1 VLKRI
6 FLSSFA
12 VLAATAVHA
21 MPEQSWQDM
30 GVRQGVIDKN
40 GKPITGIV
48 TATAIVDKEGKLGK
62 SLHWEVDALEL
73 LKLAQ
78 EVGLPK
84 QVEPYKECTYNQ
96 KTQQTDCK
104 TLESLKKFRFFYTVP
119 NGFKEEIKTKPVQV
133 APPPYPQLSTENGEE
148 GTVVLNVF
156 INIDGKAFVW
166 VKKSSGYSRLDAA
179 GRKAVLKTKFQPA
192 TYRGKPVA
200 MVFVLP
206 ITFALP
212 LETIS
217 TVE

>member
-1 VLKRI
+1 MLKRI
-6 FLSSFA
+6 FLSSFV
-12 VLAATAVHA
+12 VLAATTVHA

-104 TLESLKKFRFFYTVP
+104 TLESRKKFRFFYTVSDE
-119 NGFKEEIKTKPVQV
+119 FKGKIKAKPVQV

-179 GRKAVLKTKFQPA
+179 GRKAVLQTKFQPA

-200 MVFVLP
+200 MFFTRRIAFILD
-206 ITFALP
+206 
-212 LETIS
+212 
-217 TVE
+217 

>member
-1 VLKRI
+1 MKRI
-6 FLSSFA
+6 FLFAFA
-12 VLAATAVHA
+12 VLAATTVHA
-21 MPEQSWQDM
+21 MPEQSWQNM
-30 GVRQGVIDKN
+30 GVHQGVIDKN
-40 GKPITGIV
+40 GNPITGIV
-48 TATAIVDKEGKLGK
+48 TATATVDKEGKLVK

-78 EVGLPK
+78 EEGLPK

-119 NGFKEEIKTKPVQV
+119 NEFKEEIKTKPIQV
-133 APPPYPQLSTENGEE
+133 APPRYPEISTENGEE

-179 GRKAVLKTKFQPA
+179 GRKAVLQTKFQPA

-200 MVFVLP
+200 MFFTRRIAFILN
-206 ITFALP
+206 
-212 LETIS
+212 
-217 TVE
+217 

>member
-1 VLKRI
+1 MKRI
-6 FLSSFA
+6 FLFAFA
-12 VLAATAVHA
+12 VLAATTVHA

-133 APPPYPQLSTENGEE
+133 APPPYPELSTENGEE

-179 GRKAVLKTKFQPA
+179 GRKAVLQTKFQPA
-192 TYRGKPVA
+192 TYHGKPVTMFFTRRIA
-200 MVFVLP
+200 FILN
-206 ITFALP
+206 
-212 LETIS
+212 
-217 TVE
+217 

>member
-1 VLKRI
+1 MKRI
-6 FLSSFA
+6 FLFAFA
-12 VLAATAVHA
+12 VLATTTVHA
-21 MPEQSWQDM
+21 MPEQSWQNM

-133 APPPYPQLSTENGEE
+133 APPPYPELSTENGEE

-166 VKKSSGYSRLDAA
+166 VKKNSGYSRLDAA
-179 GRKAVLKTKFQPA
+179 GRKAVLQTKFQPA
-192 TYRGKPVA
+192 TYHGKPVTMFFTRRIA
-200 MVFVLP
+200 FILN
-206 ITFALP
+206 
-212 LETIS
+212 
-217 TVE
+217 

>member
-1 VLKRI
+1 MKRI
-6 FLSSFA
+6 FLFAFA
-12 VLAATAVHA
+12 VLAATTVHA
-21 MPEQSWQDM
+21 MPELPLQNM

-40 GKPITGIV
+40 GRPITGIV

-96 KTQQTDCK
+96 KTQQMDCK

-166 VKKSSGYSRLDAA
+166 IQKSSGSPRLDAA
-179 GRKAVLKTKFQPA
+179 GRKAVLKTKFQD
-192 TYRGKPVA
+192 RKSV
-200 MVFVLP
+200 V
-206 ITFALP
+206 
-212 LETIS
+212 
-217 TVE
+217 

>member
-1 VLKRI
+1 MLKRI

-21 MPEQSWQDM
+21 MPELPLQNM
-30 GVRQGVIDKN
+30 GVRQGVIDEN
-40 GKPITGIV
+40 GNPITGIV

-84 QVEPYKECTYNQ
+84 QIEPYKECTYNQ

-179 GRKAVLKTKFQPA
+179 GRKAVLQTKFQPA

>member
-1 VLKRI
+1 MKRI
-6 FLSSFA
+6 FLFAFA
-12 VLAATAVHA
+12 VLAATTVHA

-40 GKPITGIV
+40 GRPITGIV

-179 GRKAVLKTKFQPA
+179 GRKAVLQTKFQPA

>member
-1 VLKRI
+1 MLKRI

-12 VLAATAVHA
+12 VLAAITVHA

-133 APPPYPQLSTENGEE
+133 APPPYPELSTENGEE

-179 GRKAVLKTKFQPA
+179 GRKAVLQTKFQPA
-192 TYRGKPVA
+192 TYHGKPVTMFFTRRIA
-200 MVFVLP
+200 FILN
-206 ITFALP
+206 
-212 LETIS
+212 
-217 TVE
+217 

>member
-1 VLKRI
+1 MKRI
-6 FLSSFA
+6 FLFAFA
-12 VLAATAVHA
+12 VLAATTVHA
-21 MPEQSWQDM
+21 MPEQSWQNM
-30 GVRQGVIDKN
+30 GVHQGVIDKN
-40 GKPITGIV
+40 GNPITGIV
-48 TATAIVDKEGKLGK
+48 TATATVDKEGKLVK

-78 EVGLPK
+78 EEGLPK

-119 NGFKEEIKTKPVQV
+119 NEFKEEIKTKPIQV
-133 APPPYPQLSTENGEE
+133 APPRYPEISTENGEE

-179 GRKAVLKTKFQPA
+179 GRKTVLQTKFQPA

-200 MVFVLP
+200 MFFTRRIAFILN
-206 ITFALP
+206 
-212 LETIS
+212 
-217 TVE
+217 

>member
-1 VLKRI
+1 MLKRI

-179 GRKAVLKTKFQPA
+179 GRKAVLQTKFQPA
-192 TYRGKPVA
+192 TYHGKPVTMFFTRRIA
-200 MVFVLP
+200 FILN
-206 ITFALP
+206 
-212 LETIS
+212 
-217 TVE
+217 

>member
-1 VLKRI
+1 MLKRI
-6 FLSSFA
+6 FLFAFA
-12 VLAATAVHA
+12 VLAATTVHA

-104 TLESLKKFRFFYTVP
+104 TLESRKKFRFFYTVSDE
-119 NGFKEEIKTKPVQV
+119 FKGKIKAKPVQV

-179 GRKAVLKTKFQPA
+179 GRKAVLQTKFQPA

>member
-1 VLKRI
+1 MKRI
-6 FLSSFA
+6 FLFAFA
-12 VLAATAVHA
+12 VLAATTVHA

-156 INIDGKAFVW
+156 INIDGKVFVW
-166 VKKSSGYSRLDAA
+166 VKKEQWILAFRCCRTKSGFADKISTRYLSREACCHVFYS
-179 GRKAVLKTKFQPA
+179 
-192 TYRGKPVA
+192 TYCVYFK
-200 MVFVLP
+200 
-206 ITFALP
+206 
-212 LETIS
+212 LENIS

>member
-1 VLKRI
+1 MLKRI
-6 FLSSFA
+6 FLFAFA
-12 VLAATAVHA
+12 VLAATTVHA
-21 MPEQSWQDM
+21 MPEQSWQNM
-30 GVRQGVIDKN
+30 GVHQGVIDKN
-40 GKPITGIV
+40 GNPISGMV

-62 SLHWEVDALEL
+62 SLHWEVDAPEL

-78 EVGLPK
+78 EVSLPK

-119 NGFKEEIKTKPVQV
+119 NGFKGKIKTKPVQV
-133 APPPYPQLSTENGEE
+133 APLRYPQISAENGEE

-179 GRKAVLKTKFQPA
+179 GRKAVLQTKFQPA
-192 TYRGKPVA
+192 TYHGKPVA
-200 MVFVLP
+200 MFFTRRIAFILN
-206 ITFALP
+206 
-212 LETIS
+212 
-217 TVE
+217 

>member
-1 VLKRI
+1 MLKRI

-179 GRKAVLKTKFQPA
+179 GRKAVLQTKFQPA

>member
-1 VLKRI
+1 MLKRI
-6 FLSSFA
+6 FLFAFA
-12 VLAATAVHA
+12 VLAATTVHA
-21 MPEQSWQDM
+21 MPEQSWQNM
-30 GVRQGVIDKN
+30 GVHQGVIDKN
-40 GKPITGIV
+40 GNPITGIV
-48 TATAIVDKEGKLGK
+48 TATATVDKEGKLVK

-78 EVGLPK
+78 EEGLPK

-119 NGFKEEIKTKPVQV
+119 NEFKEEIKTKPIQV
-133 APPPYPQLSTENGEE
+133 APPRYPEISTENGEE

-179 GRKAVLKTKFQPA
+179 GRKAVLQTKFQPA
-192 TYRGKPVA
+192 TYHGKPVA
-200 MVFVLP
+200 MFFTRRIAFILN
-206 ITFALP
+206 
-212 LETIS
+212 
-217 TVE
+217 

>member
-1 VLKRI
+1 MLKRI

-84 QVEPYKECTYNQ
+84 QVEPYKACTYNQ

-104 TLESLKKFRFFYTVP
+104 TLESRKKFRFFYTVSDE
-119 NGFKEEIKTKPVQV
+119 FKGKIKAKPVQV

-179 GRKAVLKTKFQPA
+179 GRKAVLQTKFQPA

-200 MVFVLP
+200 MFFTRRIAFILD
-206 ITFALP
+206 
-212 LETIS
+212 
-217 TVE
+217 

>member
-1 VLKRI
+1 MLKRI
-6 FLSSFA
+6 FLFAFA
-12 VLAATAVHA
+12 VLATTTVHA
-21 MPEQSWQDM
+21 MPEQSWQNM

-133 APPPYPQLSTENGEE
+133 APPPYPELSTENGEE

-179 GRKAVLKTKFQPA
+179 GRKAVLQTKFQPA
-192 TYRGKPVA
+192 TYHGKPVTMFFTRRIA
-200 MVFVLP
+200 FILN
-206 ITFALP
+206 
-212 LETIS
+212 
-217 TVE
+217 

>member
-21 MPEQSWQDM
+21 MPELPLQNM

-133 APPPYPQLSTENGEE
+133 APPPYPELSTENGEE

-179 GRKAVLKTKFQPA
+179 GRKAVLQTKFQPA
-192 TYRGKPVA
+192 TYHGKPVTMFFTRRIA
-200 MVFVLP
+200 FILN
-206 ITFALP
+206 
-212 LETIS
+212 
-217 TVE
+217 

>member
-1 VLKRI
+1 MKRI

-48 TATAIVDKEGKLGK
+48 TATATVDKEGKLGK

-166 VKKSSGYSRLDAA
+166 VKKKQWILAFRCRRTKSG
-179 GRKAVLKTKFQPA
+179 
-192 TYRGKPVA
+192 
-200 MVFVLP
+200 
-206 ITFALP
+206 FADK
-212 LETIS
+212 IS
-217 TVE
+217 TRYLSREACCHVFYSTYCVYFRLENISTIE

>member
-1 VLKRI
+1 MKRI

-12 VLAATAVHA
+12 VLAAITVHA

-84 QVEPYKECTYNQ
+84 KVEPYKECTYNQ

-104 TLESLKKFRFFYTVP
+104 TLESRKKFRFFYTVSDE
-119 NGFKEEIKTKPVQV
+119 FKGKIKAKPVQV

-179 GRKAVLKTKFQPA
+179 GRKAVLQTKFQPA

-200 MVFVLP
+200 MFFTRRIAFILD
-206 ITFALP
+206 
-212 LETIS
+212 
-217 TVE
+217 

>member
-1 VLKRI
+1 MLKRI

-12 VLAATAVHA
+12 VLAVTAVHA

-104 TLESLKKFRFFYTVP
+104 TLESRKKFRFFYTVP
-119 NGFKEEIKTKPVQV
+119 NGFKGKIKAKPVQV

-179 GRKAVLKTKFQPA
+179 GRKAVLQTKFQPA

-200 MVFVLP
+200 MFFTRRIAFILD
-206 ITFALP
+206 
-212 LETIS
+212 
-217 TVE
+217 

>member
-1 VLKRI
+1 MLKRI

-104 TLESLKKFRFFYTVP
+104 TLESRKKFRFFYTVSDE
-119 NGFKEEIKTKPVQV
+119 FKGKIKAKPVQV

-166 VKKSSGYSRLDAA
+166 VKR
-179 GRKAVLKTKFQPA
+179 AVDT
-192 TYRGKPVA
+192 RV
-200 MVFVLP
+200 
-206 ITFALP
+206 
-212 LETIS
+212 
-217 TVE
+217 

>member
-1 VLKRI
+1 MLKRI
-6 FLSSFA
+6 FLFAFA
-12 VLAATAVHA
+12 VLAATTVHA

-40 GKPITGIV
+40 GRPITGIV

-179 GRKAVLKTKFQPA
+179 GRKAVLQTKFQPA

>member
-1 VLKRI
+1 MLKRI
-6 FLSSFA
+6 FLFAFA
-12 VLAATAVHA
+12 VLAATTVHA
-21 MPEQSWQDM
+21 MPEQSWQNM
-30 GVRQGVIDKN
+30 GVHQGVIDKN
-40 GKPITGIV
+40 GNPISGMV

-62 SLHWEVDALEL
+62 SLHWEVDAPEL

-78 EVGLPK
+78 EVSLPK

-119 NGFKEEIKTKPVQV
+119 NGFKGKIKTKPVQV
-133 APPPYPQLSTENGEE
+133 APLRYPQISAENGEE

-179 GRKAVLKTKFQPA
+179 GRKAVLQTIFQPA
-192 TYRGKPVA
+192 TYHGKPVA
-200 MVFVLP
+200 MFFTRRIAFILN
-206 ITFALP
+206 
-212 LETIS
+212 
-217 TVE
+217 

>member
-1 VLKRI
+1 MLKRI

-78 EVGLPK
+78 KVGLPK
-84 QVEPYKECTYNQ
+84 QVEPYKECIYNQ

-104 TLESLKKFRFFYTVP
+104 TLESRKKFRFFYTVSDE
-119 NGFKEEIKTKPVQV
+119 FKGKIKAKPVQV

-179 GRKAVLKTKFQPA
+179 GRKAVLQTKFQPA

-200 MVFVLP
+200 MFFTRRIAFILD
-206 ITFALP
+206 
-212 LETIS
+212 
-217 TVE
+217 

>member
-1 VLKRI
+1 MKRI
-6 FLSSFA
+6 FLFAFA
-12 VLAATAVHA
+12 VLAATTVHA
-21 MPEQSWQDM
+21 MPEQSWQNM
-30 GVRQGVIDKN
+30 GVHQGVIDKN
-40 GKPITGIV
+40 GNSISGMV

-62 SLHWEVDALEL
+62 SLHWEVDAPEL

-78 EVGLPK
+78 EVSLPK

-119 NGFKEEIKTKPVQV
+119 NGFKGKIKTKPVQV
-133 APPPYPQLSTENGEE
+133 APLRYPQISAENGEE

-179 GRKAVLKTKFQPA
+179 GRKAVLQTKFQPA
-192 TYRGKPVA
+192 TYHGKPVA
-200 MVFVLP
+200 MFFTRRIAFILN
-206 ITFALP
+206 
-212 LETIS
+212 
-217 TVE
+217 

>member
-1 VLKRI
+1 MLKRI
-6 FLSSFA
+6 FLFAFA
-12 VLAATAVHA
+12 VLAATTVHA
-21 MPEQSWQDM
+21 MPEQSWQNM
-30 GVRQGVIDKN
+30 GVHQGMIDKN
-40 GKPITGIV
+40 GNLISGMV

-62 SLHWEVDALEL
+62 SLHWEVDAPEL

-78 EVGLPK
+78 EVSLPK

-119 NGFKEEIKTKPVQV
+119 NGFKGKIKTKPVQV
-133 APPPYPQLSTENGEE
+133 APPRYPQISAENGEE

-179 GRKAVLKTKFQPA
+179 GRKAVLQAKFQPA
-192 TYRGKPVA
+192 TYHGKPVA

>member
-1 VLKRI
+1 MLKRI
-6 FLSSFA
+6 FLSAFA
-12 VLAATAVHA
+12 ILAAITVHA
-21 MPEQSWQDM
+21 MPELPLQNM
-30 GVRQGVIDKN
+30 GIHQGLIGED
-40 GKPITGIV
+40 GSPISGMV

-166 VKKSSGYSRLDAA
+166 IQKSSGSPRLDAA

-192 TYRGKPVA
+192 TYRGKPVT

>member
-1 VLKRI
+1 MLKRI

-30 GVRQGVIDKN
+30 GVRQGVIDEN
-40 GKPITGIV
+40 GNPITGIV

-104 TLESLKKFRFFYTVP
+104 TLESRKKFRFFYTVSDE
-119 NGFKEEIKTKPVQV
+119 FKGKIKAKPVQV

-179 GRKAVLKTKFQPA
+179 GRKAVLQTKFQPA

-200 MVFVLP
+200 MFFTRRIAFILD
-206 ITFALP
+206 
-212 LETIS
+212 
-217 TVE
+217 

>member
-6 FLSSFA
+6 FLFAFA
-12 VLAATAVHA
+12 VLAATTVHA
-21 MPEQSWQDM
+21 MPEQSWQNM
-30 GVRQGVIDKN
+30 GVHQGVIDKN
-40 GKPITGIV
+40 GNPITGIV
-48 TATAIVDKEGKLGK
+48 TATATVDKEGKLVK

-78 EVGLPK
+78 EEGLPK

-119 NGFKEEIKTKPVQV
+119 NEFKEEIKTKPIQV
-133 APPPYPQLSTENGEE
+133 APPRYPEISTENGEE

-179 GRKAVLKTKFQPA
+179 GRKAVLQTKFQPA

-200 MVFVLP
+200 MFFTRRIAFILN
-206 ITFALP
+206 
-212 LETIS
+212 
-217 TVE
+217 

>member
-1 VLKRI
+1 MLKRI
-6 FLSSFA
+6 FLFAFA
-12 VLAATAVHA
+12 VLAATTVHA
-21 MPEQSWQDM
+21 MPEQSWQNM
-30 GVRQGVIDKN
+30 GVHQGVIDKN
-40 GKPITGIV
+40 GNPITGIV
-48 TATAIVDKEGKLGK
+48 TATATVDKEGKLVK

-78 EVGLPK
+78 EEGLPK

-119 NGFKEEIKTKPVQV
+119 NEFKEEIKTKPIQV
-133 APPPYPQLSTENGEE
+133 APPRYPEISTENGEE

-179 GRKAVLKTKFQPA
+179 GRKAVLQTKFQPA

-200 MVFVLP
+200 MFFTRRIAFILN
-206 ITFALP
+206 
-212 LETIS
+212 
-217 TVE
+217 